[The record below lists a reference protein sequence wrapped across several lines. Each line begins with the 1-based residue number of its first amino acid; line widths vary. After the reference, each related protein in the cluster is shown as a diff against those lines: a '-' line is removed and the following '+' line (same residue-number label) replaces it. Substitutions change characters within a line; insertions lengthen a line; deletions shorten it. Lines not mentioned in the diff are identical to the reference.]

1 MAWWLAAPLIIWGA
15 KKIYDAVAEDDEPSC
30 SSSSSSTL
38 SSAKST
44 RTKLRKKLIREAIL
58 ENRKSLISK
67 AFNDK
72 ESKAVKLDGSSKA
85 DAISDVP
92 GFNVAL
98 DNLSDTVRL
107 LNPTYSDS
115 CRKIDDSLLVFT
127 DLNLEVNNV
136 AKKADDEYGSM
147 AGIDH
152 DNEYDRSIDPFVA
165 KLQSEIGLVAK
176 IL

>member
-1 MAWWLAAPLIIWGA
+1 MAWWLAAPLVIWGA
-15 KKIYDAVAEDDEPSC
+15 KKIYDAVTEDDEPSY

-44 RTKLRKKLIREAIL
+44 RTKLRKKLIREAML

-67 AFNDK
+67 AFSDR
-72 ESKAVKLDGSSKA
+72 ESETVKLDGSSTA
-85 DAISDVP
+85 ATILDVSSFNAALGNIS
-92 GFNVAL
+92 
-98 DNLSDTVRL
+98 STVRL

-115 CRKIDDSLLVFT
+115 FREVDGSLLVFT
-127 DLNLEVNNV
+127 DLNSEVNNV

-152 DNEYDRSIDPFVA
+152 YNEYDSSIDPFVA
-165 KLQSEIGLVAK
+165 KLQSEISR
-176 IL
+176 

>member
-1 MAWWLAAPLIIWGA
+1 MAWWFAAPLVIWGA
-15 KKIYDAVAEDDEPSC
+15 KKIYDAVTEDDGPSY

-67 AFNDK
+67 AFSDR
-72 ESKAVKLDGSSKA
+72 ESEPVKLDGSSKA
-85 DAISDVP
+85 DAILDVS
-92 GFNVAL
+92 GFNAAL
-98 DNLSDTVRL
+98 GNLSNTVRL
-107 LNPTYSDS
+107 LNPTYSESFEEVDGS
-115 CRKIDDSLLVFT
+115 FFFT
-127 DLNLEVNNV
+127 DLNSEVNNV

-152 DNEYDRSIDPFVA
+152 YNEYDRTMDPFVT
-165 KLQSEIGLVAK
+165 KLQGEISR
-176 IL
+176 

>member
-1 MAWWLAAPLIIWGA
+1 MAWWFAAPLVIWGA
-15 KKIYDAVAEDDEPSC
+15 KKIYDAVTEDDEPSY

-67 AFNDK
+67 AFSDR
-72 ESKAVKLDGSSKA
+72 ESELFKLDGSSKA
-85 DAISDVP
+85 DAILDVS
-92 GFNVAL
+92 GFNAAL
-98 DNLSDTVRL
+98 GNLSSTVRL
-107 LNPTYSDS
+107 LNPTYSESFEEVDG
-115 CRKIDDSLLVFT
+115 SLLVFT
-127 DLNLEVNNV
+127 DLNSEVNNV

-152 DNEYDRSIDPFVA
+152 YNEYDRSIDPFVA
-165 KLQSEIGLVAK
+165 KLQSEISR
-176 IL
+176 

>member
-1 MAWWLAAPLIIWGA
+1 MAWWFAAPLVIWGA
-15 KKIYDAVAEDDEPSC
+15 KKIYDAVTEDDEPSY

-38 SSAKST
+38 SSAKT
-44 RTKLRKKLIREAIL
+44 ARTTLRKKLIREAIL
-58 ENRKSLISK
+58 ENRKFLISK
-67 AFNDK
+67 AFSYK
-72 ESKAVKLDGSSKA
+72 ESETVKMDGSSKA
-85 DAISDVP
+85 DAILDVS

-98 DNLSDTVRL
+98 DNLSNTIRL

-127 DLNLEVNNV
+127 DLNVEVNNV

-152 DNEYDRSIDPFVA
+152 YNEYDRSIDPFVA
-165 KLQSEIGLVAK
+165 NLQSELSR
-176 IL
+176 

>member
-1 MAWWLAAPLIIWGA
+1 MAWWFAAPLVIWGV
-15 KKIYDAVAEDDEPSC
+15 KKIYDVVTEDDVPSY

-44 RTKLRKKLIREAIL
+44 RTKLRKELIRAAIL

-67 AFNDK
+67 AFSDR
-72 ESKAVKLDGSSKA
+72 ESEAVKLDGSSKA
-85 DAISDVP
+85 DAILDVS
-92 GFNVAL
+92 GFNLAL
-98 DNLSDTVRL
+98 GNLSNTVRL

-115 CRKIDDSLLVFT
+115 CWETDGSLLVFT

-136 AKKADDEYGSM
+136 SKKADDEYGSM

-152 DNEYDRSIDPFVA
+152 YNEYERSKDPFVA
-165 KLQSEIGLVAK
+165 KLQSEI
-176 IL
+176 

>member
-1 MAWWLAAPLIIWGA
+1 MAWWFAAPLVIWGA
-15 KKIYDAVAEDDEPSC
+15 KKIYDAVTEDDEPSY

-67 AFNDK
+67 AFSDR
-72 ESKAVKLDGSSKA
+72 ESELVKLDGSSKA
-85 DAISDVP
+85 DAI
-92 GFNVAL
+92 
-98 DNLSDTVRL
+98 
-107 LNPTYSDS
+107 LNPNYSESFEEVDG
-115 CRKIDDSLLVFT
+115 SLLVFT
-127 DLNLEVNNV
+127 DLNSEVNNV

-152 DNEYDRSIDPFVA
+152 YNEYDRSIDPFVA
-165 KLQSEIGLVAK
+165 KLQSEISR
-176 IL
+176 

>member
-1 MAWWLAAPLIIWGA
+1 MAWWFAAPLVIWGA
-15 KKIYDAVAEDDEPSC
+15 KKIYDAVTEDDEPSH

-44 RTKLRKKLIREAIL
+44 RKKLRKKLIREAIL

-67 AFNDK
+67 AFGDRQS
-72 ESKAVKLDGSSKA
+72 EAVKLDGSSKA
-85 DAISDVP
+85 DAILDVS

-98 DNLSDTVRL
+98 GNLSNTVRL

-115 CRKIDDSLLVFT
+115 CREIDDSLLVFT

-152 DNEYDRSIDPFVA
+152 YNKYDRSIDPFVA
-165 KLQSEIGLVAK
+165 KLQREISR
-176 IL
+176 